1 MNSRFAPLPNTD
13 QLNSQRSQIDLK
25 TLSSTQRHEGKWVQT
40 LHEILWVLASV
51 NILLVPC
58 VSSKNMG
65 RCGVLGGGS
74 SLPSAVT
81 QTHRMRETQRSAI
94 YPWNSEELG
103 HPLHSPQSFHT
114 SQHSNDCVFA
124 CVYSLIH
131 LKSPLC
137 VSCVPSTY
145 VYPSEPVRKS
155 CFAGL
160 VLPYVVRR
168 HHFRVSYGQE
178 LILHCSDEGQL
189 LRPLPARVQFFMDDL
204 TPITTQANKGG
215 AGWWCGGVQIR
226 ALSAGYA
233 HQFQTW
239 TMCQTLSQLWVSWA
253 ILGQAGGLW
262 NMHLYALSGTRH
274 ACQSIWVHSSVM
286 VFKTESETSLFG
298 SKKVSIFPLDIQKH
312 WLHLL
317 LTIVFIISEKL
328 EQKD

>member
-1 MNSRFAPLPNTD
+1 MKGNECRLCTKSFESWLQSTSCWCPVFPLK
-13 QLNSQRSQIDLK
+13 IW
-25 TLSSTQRHEGKWVQT
+25 EGVGCW
-40 LHEILWVLASV
+40 
-51 NILLVPC
+51 
-58 VSSKNMG
+58 
-65 RCGVLGGGS
+65 GGGS

-81 QTHRMRETQRSAI
+81 QTHGMRETQRSAI

-137 VSCVPSTY
+137 VSCVPSPY

-215 AGWWCGGVQIR
+215 AGWWCGGMQIR
-226 ALSAGYA
+226 ALSAG
-233 HQFQTW
+233 QFQTW
-239 TMCQTLSQLWVSWA
+239 TMCQTRA

-262 NMHLYALSGTRH
+262 MCPLMHLYALSGTRVYGFI
-274 ACQSIWVHSSVM
+274 AAWW
-286 VFKTESETSLFG
+286 F
-298 SKKVSIFPLDIQKH
+298 SKRKVKPVYLAQKRFQFFH
-312 WLHLL
+312 
-317 LTIVFIISEKL
+317 
-328 EQKD
+328 